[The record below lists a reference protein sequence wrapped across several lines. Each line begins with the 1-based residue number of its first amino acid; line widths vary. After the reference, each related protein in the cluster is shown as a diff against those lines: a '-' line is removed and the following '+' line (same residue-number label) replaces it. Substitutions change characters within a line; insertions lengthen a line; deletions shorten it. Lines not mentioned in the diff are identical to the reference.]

1 MTFFVDDM
9 KMSQFSPLL
18 EECVQFS
25 RIRKICL
32 NPWLKLL
39 TKILRF
45 SPSLSLYIE
54 RPVNTIS
61 NVFRWKKQ
69 QNRWGRRI
77 EEFRQNKINLK
88 MKKKWKRSK
97 DNKAT
102 DAQRTSTS
110 TQGGHFHWGNFERKS
125 LLMYILS
132 NTFCSVVLKV

>member
-77 EEFRQNKINLK
+77 EEFRQNKVNQ
-88 MKKKWKRSK
+88 KWKKNESDPKTTKLRMLRGRARVHK
-97 DNKAT
+97 EDIFTEGTLNVN
-102 DAQRTSTS
+102 
-110 TQGGHFHWGNFERKS
+110 HFWCIFYRIHFVPW
-125 LLMYILS
+125 Y
-132 NTFCSVVLKV
+132 